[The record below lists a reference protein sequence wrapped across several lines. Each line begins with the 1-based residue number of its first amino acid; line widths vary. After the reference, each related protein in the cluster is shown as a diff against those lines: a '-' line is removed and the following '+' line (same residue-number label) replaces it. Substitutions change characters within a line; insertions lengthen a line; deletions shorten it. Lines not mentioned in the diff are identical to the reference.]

1 MPISG
6 VQQPTLQS
14 AALIDGKLTASEDL
28 PAVLKNRTDLG
39 DGDGT
44 VTKVSAIPLE
54 RSQELDNFFIA
65 EQHGGLQN
73 QAQVL
78 DNLLN
83 TLRMS
88 QYNLSEIGLSLDD
101 LYLANESITMRA
113 RLVGLPNSATKLK
126 ADIESV
132 SGDRAAL
139 SLDFAEQEKEWILMI
154 DDLQPGLYR
163 VRIRTENNGEQS
175 PTLVH
180 DLFEVVRQ

>member
-44 VTKVSAIPLE
+44 VPKVSAIPLE
-54 RSQELDNFFIA
+54 RSQELDNIFIA

-163 VRIRTENNGEQS
+163 VRVRTENNGEQS
-175 PTLVH
+175 PTPVH